1 MSSISGSA
9 RTPAFSN
16 RRCNISSKCAALC
29 YCFLQW
35 AVRAST
41 SGTGSSSITV
51 NNEAV
56 WRVPLLSARHVYE
69 RKLEEQNRR
78 RMSSG
83 EEALPMSQLYQ
94 GYGTH
99 YVDLWVGS
107 PIPQRQTV
115 IVDTGSSVTAFPCK
129 GCHECGFDDN
139 AEYHTDTYFDPSL
152 SETFQTLSCDNCRV
166 GQCNSHL
173 KDCSISMS
181 YAEGSSWNA
190 YEAIDYVYA
199 GGSHTEPITPVGMPN
214 PTEDKNNEAVALAAK
229 FDIPHRFGCQTS
241 LTGLFRTQ
249 LADGI
254 MVCVKPNICFLLF
267 FISL

>member
-1 MSSISGSA
+1 
-9 RTPAFSN
+9 
-16 RRCNISSKCAALC
+16 
-29 YCFLQW
+29 
-35 AVRAST
+35 
-41 SGTGSSSITV
+41 
-51 NNEAV
+51 
-56 WRVPLLSARHVYE
+56 VYE

-83 EEALPMSQLYQ
+83 EEALPLSQLYQ

-152 SETFQTLSCDNCRV
+152 SETFQTLSCDMCRV
-166 GQCNSHL
+166 GQCNPSNE
-173 KDCSISMS
+173 CSIGMS
-181 YAEGSSWNA
+181 YAEGSSWSA
-190 YEAIDYVYA
+190 YEAMDYVYA
-199 GGSHTEPITPVGMPN
+199 GGSHTEPITPLDPKA
-214 PTEDKNNEAVALAAK
+214 PSKNTTDASRFLMK
-229 FDIPHRFGCQTS
+229 QRFGCQTS

-254 MVCVKPNICFLLF
+254 MVCTFKLALPCVLLRLLWIYLTILIMFFLLCV
-267 FISL
+267 IVM

>member
-1 MSSISGSA
+1 MYLKYSA
-9 RTPAFSN
+9 LDTSRRSAFLN

-35 AVRAST
+35 AVRASS

-139 AEYHTDTYFDPSL
+139 AEYHT
-152 SETFQTLSCDNCRV
+152 RV
-166 GQCNSHL
+166 W
-173 KDCSISMS
+173 I
-181 YAEGSSWNA
+181 
-190 YEAIDYVYA
+190 
-199 GGSHTEPITPVGMPN
+199 
-214 PTEDKNNEAVALAAK
+214 
-229 FDIPHRFGCQTS
+229 
-241 LTGLFRTQ
+241 
-249 LADGI
+249 
-254 MVCVKPNICFLLF
+254 
-267 FISL
+267 